1 MGGGLRRT
9 VHVLDSPPMTL
20 VFAQISTQTV
30 AGLSVRSFE
39 YSDEVEKRGWYLLFI
54 FFWTTQFIVAMGQIV
69 VALTV
74 VKYYFTRDVET
85 VSLEFLFLSNIR
97 GSFFCLGFLPAR
109 STFLPE
115 STPYSKLSSTYNI
128 PVELARY
135 LGGLAKEGRS
145 GSDTSVQIYRAKNRP
160 NEYPP
165 SPLLILDDR

>member
-1 MGGGLRRT
+1 M
-9 VHVLDSPPMTL
+9 SL

-85 VSLEFLFLSNIR
+85 VSL
-97 GSFFCLGFLPAR
+97 
-109 STFLPE
+109 
-115 STPYSKLSSTYNI
+115 K
-128 PVELARY
+128 
-135 LGGLAKEGRS
+135 
-145 GSDTSVQIYRAKNRP
+145 
-160 NEYPP
+160 
-165 SPLLILDDR
+165 IL